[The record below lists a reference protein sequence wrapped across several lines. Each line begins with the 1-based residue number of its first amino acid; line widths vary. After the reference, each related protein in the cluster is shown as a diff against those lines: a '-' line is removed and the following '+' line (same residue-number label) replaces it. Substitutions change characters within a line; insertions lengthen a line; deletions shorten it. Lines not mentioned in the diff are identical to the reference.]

1 MNIILFNHYAGSPEH
16 GMEYRPYFM
25 AKYWVREGHKVTI
38 IASSFSHLRNKQPL
52 INKMNLY
59 QEEIIDDIRYIWLR
73 GNGYTGNGVSRFVN
87 ILLFTIL
94 GMFLNRR
101 VNKCDLI
108 ITSSTYPL
116 DIFPAKIIKYKF
128 PDAKLVFEPHDLWPM
143 VLYEIGSMKKSH
155 PLVRMMQYAEDLS
168 CRSSDAVIS
177 MHPQNIEHLETRGCC
192 RDNFYHIPNG
202 IDLEVWNAM
211 SEIVPDHINEQIKS
225 LKCKGNKIVMYTGSI
240 SVANNVQ
247 DLIEISEIL
256 KSTKIAFVLIGDGP
270 NRRQIE
276 DLARNKSLNVFCMGR
291 VQKGCI
297 PALLELSDICYVS
310 FKHSPLYKYGMS
322 ANKLWDYMMASK
334 PIVMSINSSNDPVKE
349 ANCGITVSSGCTM
362 DIAMAFQMLLSKS
375 DYELDYLGKNGK
387 NYVEKNNNYKMLSN
401 KFLLKIFKGKK

>member
-1 MNIILFNHYAGSPEH
+1 MNIILFNHYAGSTEH

-52 INKMNLY
+52 IKKMNLY
-59 QEEIIDDIRYIWLR
+59 EEEIIDNIKYIWLR
-73 GNGYTGNGVSRFVN
+73 GNGYIGNGVARFVN

-101 VNKCDLI
+101 VKKCDLI

-143 VLYEIGSMKKSH
+143 VLYEIGSMKNSH
-155 PLVRMMQYAEDLS
+155 PLVRLMQYAEDLS
-168 CRSSDAVIS
+168 CKSADSIVS
-177 MHPQNIEHLETRGCC
+177 MHPQNIDHLEKRGCC

-202 IDLEVWNAM
+202 IDLEAWNAL
-211 SEIVPDHINEQIKS
+211 SENVPDRINEKIKS

-240 SVANNVQ
+240 SAANNVQ
-247 DLIEISEIL
+247 GLIEISEIL
-256 KSTKIAFVLIGDGP
+256 KSIKVAFVLIGDGP

-276 DLARNKSLNVFCMGR
+276 DLAGNKSLNVFCMGR
-291 VQKGCI
+291 VKKECI

-349 ANCGITVSSGCTM
+349 ADCGITVSSGNEV
-362 DIAMAFQMLLSKS
+362 DIARAFLTLLEKS
-375 DYELDYLGKNGK
+375 NEELKCLGENGK
-387 NYVEKNNNYKMLSN
+387 RYVTKNNDYKTLSE
-401 KFLLKIFKGKK
+401 KFLLNVL